1 MKKLLAAAGILLA
14 LAWLRLHGT
23 ASQWVERAQRVPL
36 PALHGAPARAAA
48 APAEPLH
55 ARELER
61 AALAV
66 ESEVVALA
74 EHGDA
79 LYAGTFDEG
88 ALRIDRGGGRRRLR
102 IDSRVNDLAVDEAG
116 TVYAATNGGAWEVSA
131 AGDPRRLA
139 PGAFA
144 AVALWRGRPVFASP
158 GGLSTIEGTGLW
170 TRGPAQGV
178 GADRPTALADCGAV
192 LCIGASDGL
201 WLFDGVS
208 ATRHS
213 AASGEL
219 PEEVVTA
226 VARGE
231 GGDTWAGTLSGGIAR
246 VSSVGAPLQPPVPDG
261 RAAPHALLIAG
272 GAAIFGTPS
281 GLVVVRGGRPGVVRG
296 LAPVTALA
304 FSARG
309 GIWVGLRGA
318 AVRIEIPEPV
328 QALAE
333 VRR

>member
-1 MKKLLAAAGILLA
+1 VKKLLAAAGVLLA
-14 LAWLRLHGT
+14 LAWLHQNGT
-23 ASQWVERAQRVPL
+23 VSQWAERAQRIPL
-36 PALHGAPARAAA
+36 PALRGAPARAAA
-48 APAEPLH
+48 APAEPLE
-55 ARELER
+55 AREIER
-61 AALAV
+61 AELAV
-66 ESEVVALA
+66 KSEVVALA

-88 ALRIDRGGGRRRLR
+88 ALRIERGGGRRRLR

-144 AVALWRGRPVFASP
+144 AVALWRGRPVFASR

-178 GADRPTALADCGAV
+178 RADGPTALADCGAV

-201 WLFDGVS
+201 WLFDGAS

-213 AASGEL
+213 TASGEL

-231 GGDTWAGTLSGGIAR
+231 DGDTWAGTLAGIAR
-246 VSSVGAPLQPPVPDG
+246 VSSAGAPLQPPVSDG
-261 RAAPHALLIAG
+261 RVVPHALLIAG

-281 GLVVVRGGRPGVVRG
+281 GLVVVRRGRAGLVRG

-304 FSARG
+304 SSARG

-318 AVRIEIPEPV
+318 AVRVEIPEAV

-333 VRR
+333 VRQ